1 MSQSLGYGV
10 SVLGIEKHV
19 VAGGRCAE
27 VSHCHTAALPPC
39 LGVSCLPARKMGS
52 AFCICAQRVG
62 KKKKKSLCLACYCHG
77 AALITLS
84 QGLCCQCL
92 QVATFPMESHSKSD
106 LSLHF
111 ADLCV
116 LFKGIWD

>member
-39 LGVSCLPARKMGS
+39 LGVSCLPARKIGS

-62 KKKKKSLCLACYCHG
+62 KKKKKLVPGLLLPWSSFDHFEPGFVLPVLAGSHVPHG
-77 AALITLS
+77 EPLKI
-84 QGLCCQCL
+84 
-92 QVATFPMESHSKSD
+92 
-106 LSLHF
+106 
-111 ADLCV
+111 
-116 LFKGIWD
+116 